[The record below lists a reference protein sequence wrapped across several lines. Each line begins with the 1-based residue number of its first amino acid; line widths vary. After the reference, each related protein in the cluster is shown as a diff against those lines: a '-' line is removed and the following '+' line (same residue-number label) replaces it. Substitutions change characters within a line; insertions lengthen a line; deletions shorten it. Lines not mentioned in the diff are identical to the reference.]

1 MTDCEYC
8 GEQVKKDDDFVLVG
22 KYPSGWKKWEGG
34 MTRYSSPEDFGTIYH
49 KSCYDEMIKKETAK
63 Q

>member
-22 KYPSGWKKWEGG
+22 KYPSGWKKWEEG
-34 MTRYSSPEDFGTIYH
+34 MARYSSPEDFGAIFH
-49 KSCYDEMIKKETAK
+49 KSCYDEMIKKENTK